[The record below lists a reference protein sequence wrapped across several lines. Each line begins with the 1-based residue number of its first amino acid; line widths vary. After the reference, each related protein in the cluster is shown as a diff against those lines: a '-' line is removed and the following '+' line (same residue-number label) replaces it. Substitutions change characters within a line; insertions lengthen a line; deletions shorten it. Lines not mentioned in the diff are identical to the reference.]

1 MSKLTRF
8 PAATRSLLA
17 GLIGA
22 AALAAV
28 VPAQAE
34 ILVTMS
40 RQGNF
45 FGFGAA
51 GTAVPLTPNGTTLT
65 PTFNVPAGGR
75 FIVSYSAECANDA
88 AGYESW
94 VSLEIRAINVNTGAV
109 RVLSP
114 TGASGG
120 SDAFCSSNGT
130 AGYDGWSTNTVNANG
145 VQLPAG
151 TYRIQVW
158 ASTVFGGSGWLGD
171 TSLVVWR

>member
-8 PAATRSLLA
+8 PVATRSLLA
-17 GLIGA
+17 VLIGA
-22 AALAAV
+22 AALAAA

-40 RQGNF
+40 RHGNF
-45 FGFGAA
+45 FGFGAG
-51 GTAVPLTPNGTTLT
+51 GTLVPLTPNGTTQT
-65 PTFNVPAGGR
+65 PAFNVPAGSR

-88 AGYESW
+88 AGYQSW
-94 VSLEIRAINVNTGAV
+94 VTLEIRAVNVNTGAV

-114 TGASGG
+114 TGAPNSG
-120 SDAFCSSNGT
+120 DAFCSSNGT
-130 AGYDGWSTNTVNANG
+130 AGFDGWSTHTVNANG

-158 ASTVFGGSGWLGD
+158 GRTAFGGSGWLGD
-171 TSLVVWR
+171 SSLVVWR

>member
-1 MSKLTRF
+1 MTKLTRF
-8 PAATRSLLA
+8 PVATRSLLA

-22 AALAAV
+22 AALAAA

-40 RQGNF
+40 RHGNF
-45 FGFGAA
+45 SGFGAG

-65 PTFNVPAGGR
+65 PAFNVPAGGR

-88 AGYESW
+88 SGYQSW

-120 SDAFCSSNGT
+120 ADAFCSSNGT
-130 AGYDGWSTNTVNANG
+130 AGYDGWGTHTVNANG

-158 ASTVFGGSGWLGD
+158 GSTVNGGSGWLGD
-171 TSLVVWR
+171 SSLVVWR